1 MLPLTPAPGIAN
13 VAPMS
18 AAPLEPCR
26 DAMRVLIAGAGPTG
40 LAAALRLAQR
50 GVPVVVL
57 ERRMQLGRAL
67 RASVWLPPTLEAFD
81 RLGIL
86 EGVLRTGLQVRH
98 IACLRAGAPAP
109 LARFD
114 LAQLAGET
122 RFPFRLHLDQGAV
135 TAALAARLTAYPH
148 ARLAFDAE
156 LVRLDQDVAGV
167 AVRVHSA
174 LGERVE
180 RGAYLLAADGAD
192 SAVRGCLGIDF
203 TTTAP
208 TRWLLQV
215 MTPTDLRE
223 LVPGAA
229 STTWIEAPGGCC
241 GLLRMPDLWR
251 IAVPMPEQ
259 EGEPAPLEE
268 PALRARLARFLPFGA
283 DLLPLVSREV
293 RPVRRQVAACYAAGR
308 VLLAGDAAH
317 LVQTRFGLN
326 MNSGMHDA
334 LAAADTLADALA
346 APADAAAL
354 LDRYAADRHQVVAGH
369 LLPRADRAVPGDA
382 AWAAELQAAAAD
394 RTAARAWLRSACML
408 DIPGLRPESATT
420 PA

>member
-1 MLPLTPAPGIAN
+1 MD
-13 VAPMS
+13 
-18 AAPLEPCR
+18 AAPP
-26 DAMRVLIAGAGPTG
+26 ARVLIAGAGPTG

-50 GVPVVVL
+50 GVPVLVL

-98 IACLRAGAPAP
+98 IAYLRAGLAAP

-114 LAQLAGET
+114 LAELAGDT

-135 TAALAARLTAYPH
+135 TATLAARLTAYPH

-156 LVRLDQDVAGV
+156 LAGLQQDPAGV
-167 AVRVHSA
+167 AVWVHSA

-180 RGAYLLAADGAD
+180 RGAYLLGADGAD
-192 SAVRGCLGIDF
+192 SGVRNCLGI
-203 TTTAP
+203 AVNAAGP
-208 TRWLLQV
+208 PRHLLQV

-229 STTWIEAPGGCC
+229 PATWIELPGGCC

-251 IAVPMPEQ
+251 IAVPV
-259 EGEPAPLEE
+259 PAAESDVALDEA
-268 PALRARLARFLPFGA
+268 ALRARLARFLPIGV
-283 DLLPLVSREV
+283 DLLPLVSREL
-293 RPVRRQVAACYAAGR
+293 RTVRRQSAACFAAGR

-326 MNSGMHDA
+326 MNCGLHDA
-334 LAAADTLADALA
+334 LAAADALADALA
-346 APADAAAL
+346 TPARADAL
-354 LDRYAADRHQVVAGH
+354 IEGYARERHRVVTAH
-369 LLPRADRAVPGDA
+369 LLPRADRALPGEET
-382 AWAAELQAAAAD
+382 WAAELAEATAD
-394 RTAARAWLRSACML
+394 RSAMRAWLKAACML
-408 DIPGLRPESATT
+408 DIPELGRNEQAPQ
-420 PA
+420 